1 MWGSHCLKTWSK
13 TQAVVAK
20 SSAES
25 ELYAVVRGACEGLGI
40 NTLMADLGI
49 ETLTRIHMDATAAK
63 GIIERKGLSKVRH
76 IDTDVLWPQ
85 EQQLRRL
92 QPLVKIKG
100 TENPADMMTKNVPGP
115 VFTEFVRVL
124 NMEFKE
130 GRATSAAQLHSL
142 KRRIRQE
149 RASAKLRARSA
160 A

>member
-1 MWGSHCLKTWSK
+1 
-13 TQAVVAK
+13 
-20 SSAES
+20 
-25 ELYAVVRGACEGLGI
+25 
-40 NTLMADLGI
+40 MADLGI
-49 ETLTRIHMDATAAK
+49 ETPHPHPHGRH
-63 GIIERKGLSKVRH
+63 GGEGHHREEGLPKVRH
-76 IDTDVLWPQ
+76 IDTDVLWLQ

-92 QPLVKIKG
+92 QPLVKVKG

-115 VFTEFVRVL
+115 VLTEFVRVL
-124 NMEFKE
+124 NLEFRE